1 MRAVVITD
9 GELRI
14 EDRATPTPGAGDVV
28 VRIEAA
34 GLNAADLLQ
43 RRGFYPAP
51 PGSPVDIPGMELAG
65 IVEEVGPGVA
75 ADLIGRRVCALVGG
89 GAQSS
94 HCVVA
99 SEHLIGVPD
108 GIDMISAGG
117 FAEIFSTAFDALVTQ
132 AHAGAGERVLISGAA
147 GGVGTAAV
155 QLAAAR
161 GAVPIAVVRTMSH
174 ADELRS
180 LGAHDVVTLDNVAQ
194 LEPVDVVIELVGAAH
209 LEHAQRVL
217 APRARVVII
226 GVGGGARVELDLLTV
241 MSKRVVLTGSTL
253 RARSRAEKADVASVV
268 TREVVPLWAA
278 GTISVPVAATFLL
291 EEASRAYE
299 LFSVPG
305 KFGKVVLTSL

>member
-1 MRAVVITD
+1 VRAVVITD

-241 MSKRVVLTGSTL
+241 MSNRVVLTGSTL

-305 KFGKVVLTSL
+305 KFGKIVLTSL